1 MGIHVHS
8 KSIRIA
14 VDNDHIAGTFALPR
28 TGVPGVLFVHGWTGS
43 QKSDLETAREIARL
57 GCVCLTFD
65 LRGHAATEVL
75 RMSVTPRQN
84 LHDVVAA
91 YDMLVS
97 HQMVDRSAVAVIGS
111 SYGAYLATILTTFRP
126 VRWLSLRVPALY
138 RDDHWALAKGQLDRL
153 DLSTY
158 RHMALGPEDNRALAA
173 CARFQ
178 GDVLAVES
186 QFDHLVPHMTVA
198 NYVSAFRQANS
209 LTHRVIANAD
219 HALSDMESRAAYA
232 SLLIRWIREMVL
244 GAR

>member
-1 MGIHVHS
+1 MHS
-8 KSIRIA
+8 ESIRIA
-14 VDNDHIAGTFALPR
+14 VDEDHIGGTFALPR

-43 QKSDLETAREIARL
+43 QQSDLKMAREIARL

-65 LRGHAATEVL
+65 LRGHAATEAM
-75 RMSVTPRQN
+75 RTSVTPRQN

-91 YDMLVS
+91 YDTLIS
-97 HQMVDRSAVAVIGS
+97 HQMVDRSGVAVVGS

-138 RDDHWALAKGQLDRL
+138 RDEHWEWAKGQLDRL

-158 RHMALGPEDNRALAA
+158 RHLPLGPEDNRALTA

-232 SLLIRWIREMVL
+232 SLLVRWIREMVL